1 MTDFAPVPLL
11 AIFDFNWTSTPWI
24 LYPMLAIIAF
34 VVVKLLLDRRA
45 ASASAATPGYATP
58 APAGLSGF
66 NFGAAPAPL
75 RQPSLAPRANPH
87 DVQDSLET
95 LANLCNLEGLPD
107 LAVALHHLS
116 AGDES
121 EIHRSIREMAMRFRS
136 PRAVTA
142 AARGIVLRHLAELRD
157 DPEVAKLIASLK

>member
-1 MTDFAPVPLL
+1 MTDFPLV

-45 ASASAATPGYATP
+45 AAAAAPTPGYATP
-58 APAGLSGF
+58 APAAAGLSGF
-66 NFGAAPAPL
+66 HFGPSPAPL
-75 RQPSLAPRANPH
+75 RAPSLAPRANPH
-87 DVQDSLET
+87 DVQESLET

-107 LAVALHHLS
+107 LAITLHHLA

-136 PRAVTA
+136 PRNVTA
-142 AARGIVLRHLAELRD
+142 AAKGIVLRHLAELRD
-157 DPEVAKLIASLK
+157 DPEVAKLLGSLK